1 MKKLWIAIATVALI
15 VSSGGAVSA
24 AEFVFKAAHNGAT
37 GHPFQDGYEKFKE
50 VIEAATNGRV
60 EVQIFPAEQMGS
72 EEQVNE
78 MIQFGTAE
86 INATGSAAVS
96 NWVPEAEL
104 FNLPFIFRDVDH
116 MYRVLDGPI
125 GDRIA
130 DDIEQKLDAVFLGW
144 WYSGN
149 RNAWNNKRPV
159 LKPADFAGLKIRV
172 MGSAVLVDAFNALG
186 AQATPMS
193 FGEVYTSIQ
202 QGVIDGAET
211 DHIDLQVEKFYEVTE
226 YVSLTGHMYLPI
238 AFIFSRKVYDTLP
251 KDIQT
256 AIFAAAR
263 AATPH
268 QRKMVDVKTEEALTF
283 LKGKGIK
290 FYDVDVGP
298 FQEAVE
304 SVYEKNA
311 ERVGGRA
318 TIEQVANQ

>member
-1 MKKLWIAIATVALI
+1 MKKLCVALAVMAVLAI
-15 VSSGGAVSA
+15 SAGTVSA
-24 AEFVFKAAHNGAT
+24 AEFVFKAAHNGGA

-50 VIEAATNGRV
+50 VIAAATNGRV
-60 EVQIFPAEQMGS
+60 DVQIFPGEQLGS

-78 MIQFGTAE
+78 MIQFGTVE

-104 FNLPFIFRDVDH
+104 FNLPFIFRDADH

-159 LKPADFAGLKIRV
+159 MTPADFAGLKIRV

-211 DHIDLQVEKFYEVTE
+211 DHIDLEVEKFYEVTKH
-226 YVSLTGHMYLPI
+226 VSLTGHMYLPI
-238 AFIFSRKVYDTLP
+238 AFVFSRKIYDTLP

-263 AATPH
+263 EATVH
-268 QRKMVDVKTEEALTF
+268 QRKMVDVKTEKALSF
-283 LKGKGIK
+283 LKSKGIK
-290 FYDVDVGP
+290 FYDVDKGP
-298 FQEAVE
+298 FQEAVK
-304 SVYEKNA
+304 SVYKKNA
-311 ERVGGRA
+311 ERVGGLA
-318 TIEQVANQ
+318 AIEQVANQ